1 MIGQARVEASPLA
14 MARVAASIA
23 RGSLVTPRLVVPAA
37 DGTSAGVPTTT
48 AAATD
53 AAPEPTAATGAPLT
67 EAEASALRDMM
78 RAVVTEGSGG
88 LLLDVPGA
96 PVLAKSGTAQFGAD
110 GDLRNHAWM
119 LAIQGDLAVA
129 VFVDEGDYG
138 STTSGPLL
146 KQFLMAAAS

>member
-1 MIGQARVEASPLA
+1 
-14 MARVAASIA
+14 
-23 RGSLVTPRLVVPAA
+23 
-37 DGTSAGVPTTT
+37 
-48 AAATD
+48 
-53 AAPEPTAATGAPLT
+53 
-67 EAEASALRDMM
+67 MM

-96 PVLAKSGTAQFGAD
+96 PVLAKSGTAQFGPD
-110 GDLRNHAWM
+110 GDLRNHVWM

-146 KQFLMAAAS
+146 KQFLLAAAS